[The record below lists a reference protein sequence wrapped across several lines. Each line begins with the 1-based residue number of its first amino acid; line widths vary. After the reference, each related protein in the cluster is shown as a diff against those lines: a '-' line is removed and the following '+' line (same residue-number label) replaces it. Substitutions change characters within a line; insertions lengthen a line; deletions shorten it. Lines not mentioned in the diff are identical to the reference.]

1 MRKWQGNKEK
11 RMANCLQPGS
21 TGERGTKKK
30 RVRKTKI
37 SVAGKVG
44 RGVVSSQKWMS
55 NRWLSQRQERNFRQL
70 AFLREK
76 KSAIKPKRKRR
87 QQTGWIKYEDLK

>member
-1 MRKWQGNKEK
+1 
-11 RMANCLQPGS
+11 MANCLQPGS
-21 TGERGTKKK
+21 TGERGIKKK

-76 KSAIKPKRKRR
+76 KKRDKTEGKKKATNRL
-87 QQTGWIKYEDLK
+87 D